1 MALLR
6 EVLSSNR
13 EIKNEQLSSVI
24 LGVDSFNNLQVPRVS
39 ASGELL
45 AITDAAS
52 KEIKNYHIFD
62 FSVTSIDDTTFTEV
76 LTTTSI
82 VSEIIINDTS
92 AELIYFCTGDV
103 GSEAPLFVIPRGGI
117 RIGTALNVGTR
128 ISLKSASGTVSVG
141 ELVINL
147 LG

>member
-24 LGVDSFNNLQVPRVS
+24 LGVDAFNNLQVPKVS
-39 ASGELL
+39 PSGELL

-52 KEIKNYHIFD
+52 KEVKNYHIFD
-62 FSVTSIDDTTFTEV
+62 FSTTAIDDATFTEV

-82 VSEIIINDTS
+82 VSEIILNDTS
-92 AELIYFCTGDV
+92 GEIIYFCTGGV
-103 GSEAPLFVIPRGGI
+103 GSETPLFLIPRGGI
-117 RIGTALNVGTR
+117 RIGTALDVGTR
-128 ISLKSASGTVSVG
+128 ISLKAYSGTVSVG